1 MEGMAGNR
9 EHKGWRFPAVTARI
23 ALLGALVVAL
33 ALVDPTALVAQSRGG
48 EVVSVEL
55 LGSRTALEIDE
66 GGMPL
71 FETRPI
77 PPMKY
82 AVNLYRLRYLSEDF
96 DGSPAT
102 ITAQL
107 FVPRLA
113 SGESASVL
121 VFGSGTTGI
130 SDACAPSLEIT
141 ATHPKRHYRESMLA
155 YAGLGFIAVFPDYL
169 GFNDPTRPQRYF
181 SKLAEAHVML
191 DAARAVLSF
200 LSKEPAGA
208 RAAPKVFVAGFS
220 QGGHAAFAA
229 ADLRASYAPDVPLAG
244 VMGFGA
250 TCDVTTL
257 LKEGPAY
264 ASHIIYAYS
273 VMYGAGEVDPA
284 ALLQE
289 KWARS
294 LAADAGRMCV
304 DEFQV
309 YYPSDGTKLYTP
321 DFCRALYEDR
331 LPETFPT
338 VAARLAQNASGLS
351 GHRIP
356 AIVFQGSE
364 DIVIRTPSQDRFV
377 SALRKAGSPVR
388 YVLLNGSRH
397 KQVRTDGFAASVEW
411 MELIASGAPPPSDG
425 R

>member
-1 MEGMAGNR
+1 MAR
-9 EHKGWRFPAVTARI
+9 MTVTARI
-23 ALLGALVVAL
+23 TLPWALVIAL
-33 ALVDPTALVAQSRGG
+33 ALVHPAALAAPSRGG
-48 EVVSVEL
+48 QVISVEP

-77 PPMKY
+77 PRMKHT
-82 AVNLYRLRYLSEDF
+82 VELYRLRYWSTDF

-102 ITAQL
+102 ITARL

-113 SGESASVL
+113 SGEPCPVL

-130 SDACAPSLEIT
+130 SDACAPSLENT
-141 ATHPKRHYRESMLA
+141 AIHPWGYYKENMLA
-155 YAGLGFIAVFPDYL
+155 YAGLGFITVFPDYL
-169 GFNDPTRPQRYF
+169 GFDDPTRPQRYF
-181 SKLAEAHVML
+181 SKLAEGHVML

-200 LSKEPAGA
+200 LSGQIGGT
-208 RAAPKVFVAGFS
+208 RVAPKVFVAGYS

-229 ADLRASYAPDVPLAG
+229 ADLHASYAPDVPLAG
-244 VMGFGA
+244 VMGFAA

-264 ASHIIYAYS
+264 ASYIIYTYS

-289 KWARS
+289 KWARG
-294 LAADAGRMCV
+294 LASDVERMCV

-309 YYPSDGTKLYTP
+309 YYPSDGAKLYTP
-321 DFCRALYEDR
+321 DFYRALYEDR
-331 LPETFPT
+331 LPEVFPK
-338 VAARLAQNASGLS
+338 VAARLAENSSGLS

-356 AIVFQGSE
+356 AIVFQGT
-364 DIVIRTPSQDRFV
+364 DDLVVRTPSQDRFV
-377 SALRKAGSPVR
+377 AALRNAGSAVQ
-388 YVLLNGSRH
+388 YVLLNKSRH

-411 MELIASGAPPPSDG
+411 MQLIAGGAEAPSDG